1 MASTGNFTE
10 TALAAL
16 PISVLAFFIARV
28 TLHGFSED
36 VTRYFSMDLLDDAST
51 LIACCAGAFLCYRPS
66 APSDSNE
73 IKLRLP
79 YFAL

>member
-1 MASTGNFTE
+1 MESTGNFTE
-10 TALAAL
+10 IALAAL

-28 TLHGFSED
+28 VLHGFSD
-36 VTRYFSMDLLDDAST
+36 DILRYFSMDLLDDAST
-51 LIACCAGAFLCYRPS
+51 LIACCAGAFLCHRP
-66 APSDSNE
+66 APSDANE